1 MHTRPTSGPFLANQ
15 FLIAMPGLADPNFS
29 KTVTYIFKH
38 SEQGAMG
45 LVINRPTKMHL
56 AHVFDQL
63 QLTCTDVAVES
74 QPVLQGGPVHTEQ
87 GFVIHPPGGS
97 WEYSMEI
104 SQHVHIT
111 TSRDILVSMARGEGP
126 RDAMVA
132 LGFANWDAGQLEA
145 EITANTWLTVD
156 YNQQVLFDVPYDDRW
171 RAAGRL
177 LGIDVTNLG
186 VDAGHA

>member
-1 MHTRPTSGPFLANQ
+1 MAAGDTLVNQ
-15 FLIAMPGLADPNFS
+15 FLIAMPGMADPNFA

-45 LVINRPTKMHL
+45 IVINRPMQMHL
-56 AHVFDQL
+56 AQVFEQL
-63 QLTCTDVAVES
+63 QLSCTDVGVES
-74 QPVLQGGPVHTEQ
+74 QPVLQGGPVQTEQ
-87 GFVIHPPGGS
+87 GFVIHRPSGI

-104 SQHVHIT
+104 TGRVHIT

-126 RDAMVA
+126 RSAMVA
-132 LGFANWDAGQLEA
+132 LGFANWDAGQLEE
-145 EITANTWLTVD
+145 EISANAWLTAIC
-156 YNQQVLFDVPYDDRW
+156 NEELLFEVPYDQRW

-177 LGIDVTNLG
+177 LGIDVANLG